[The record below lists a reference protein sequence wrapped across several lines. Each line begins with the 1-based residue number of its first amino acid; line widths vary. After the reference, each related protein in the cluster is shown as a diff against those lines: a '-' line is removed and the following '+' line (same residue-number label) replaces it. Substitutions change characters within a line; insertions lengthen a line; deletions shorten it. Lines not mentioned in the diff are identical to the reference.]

1 MSFVHFLHSD
11 VGLKEIQELTKQSL
25 RSKPFCLAIGKE
37 WEEKQ
42 RKMDLRGIHT
52 KLSWTRKHR
61 KASGFKQAK
70 LDDITQILSE
80 QQLGEDGPVRI
91 LVEGK
96 SSKQNTNKNSMNEFS
111 CVSMHTNHHNKSNMK
126 IFVIINFLRSIKCK
140 M

>member
-1 MSFVHFLHSD
+1 MSFVHFLHSH
-11 VGLKEIQELTKQSL
+11 VGLTEIQELTKQSL
-25 RSKPFCLAIGKE
+25 RSKPFCLAVGKE

-61 KASGFKQAK
+61 KASGFKQTK
-70 LDDITQILSE
+70 LDHITQILSE

-96 SSKQNTNKNSMNEFS
+96 DSKQNTNKKFMKLFS
-111 CVSMHTNHHNKSNMK
+111 CVSVHTNH
-126 IFVIINFLRSIKCK
+126 
-140 M
+140 